1 MAVRVSELR
10 GSECCPV
17 IGQIQVASPRWDNIT
32 SPETELTSRWCSN
45 SRTFEEPMSEAKQM
59 TAAQAAGAASHT
71 MVVFLH
77 CRASWPQTSIEK
89 VLFDVEYSRV
99 LVFQGGVIE
108 CSSRMTGN
116 CQVRFLEGWAPAM
129 APGYS
134 AGFPRSGLRSWHFV
148 YEPSHPSR
156 GLSAGTRTPRLR
168 MVCSWLRP
176 WPWLRFGMLGFIKP
190 SPRLS

>member
-1 MAVRVSELR
+1 VRVSELR
-10 GSECCPV
+10 GSERCPV
-17 IGQIQVASPRWDNIT
+17 IWQIEVASPRWDKIT

-45 SRTFEEPMSEAKQM
+45 SRTFVEPTSEAKQM

-77 CRASWPQTSIEK
+77 RRASWPQTSIEK

-116 CQVRFLEGWAPAM
+116 CQVRFLEGWPPAM
-129 APGYS
+129 GAGYS
-134 AGFPRSGLRSWHFV
+134 AENLTNRLMRQ
-148 YEPSHPSR
+148 SR
-156 GLSAGTRTPRLR
+156 
-168 MVCSWLRP
+168 
-176 WPWLRFGMLGFIKP
+176 
-190 SPRLS
+190 